1 MLKVGNS
8 LHLPILFAT
17 KPVREEAA
25 EDEDGG
31 EEHGEERH
39 PVVQVEPAVP
49 AGVPHVVHHLGQ
61 SQLSTGGSPPIA
73 AHLAQGQHHLGAGA
87 REDRLGH
94 EAAHV
99 ADEGGQEGHA
109 GAALRE
115 GEQREGVHLENDE

>member
-1 MLKVGNS
+1 MRTVAKSTARSGTQSYRSNLLSPLAFLMLCITWANHS
-8 LHLPILFAT
+8 S
-17 KPVREEAA
+17 
-25 EDEDGG
+25 
-31 EEHGEERH
+31 
-39 PVVQVEPAVP
+39 VP
-49 AGVPHVVHHLGQ
+49 CHVT
-61 SQLSTGGSPPIA
+61 SSPPIA

-87 REDRLGH
+87 REHRLGH